1 MAAEGHTGQAPE
13 SVVLVGF
20 DGSRDAAGAI
30 AVGARVLPDV
40 TARVVTVWAPPG
52 ADQVLRRRITRDAR
66 TLDELST
73 RIEQECA
80 AAAEDVAAD
89 GAALARAAGW
99 HAEPVAHRG
108 FGDAGAVLARLA
120 GEISAAAVVVGSR
133 GLGGTAALLGS
144 VSDLAVH
151 HSPVPVLVVPPLLRG
166 ERAAA
171 TTGPVL
177 VGHDGS
183 PGAEHAHTTASALL
197 PGREQIAVHVTGD
210 RRAGASE
217 TGPPDAVTV
226 SARGWGARAVAD
238 ALEAQAVA
246 RDAGVVV
253 IGSRGRTA
261 LREVLLGST
270 AMAVLHHV
278 HRPVLVVPTPGDR

>member
-1 MAAEGHTGQAPE
+1 MAG

-20 DGSRDAAGAI
+20 DGSREAAGAI
-30 AVGARVLPDV
+30 AVGARVLPGV

-66 TLDELST
+66 TLDELSA

-99 HAEPVAHRG
+99 RGEPATHRG

-120 GEISAAAVVVGSR
+120 GEIPAAALVVGSR

-171 TTGPVL
+171 ATGPVL

-183 PGAEHAHTTASALL
+183 AGAEHAQRTASALL
-197 PGREQIAVHVTGD
+197 PGREQIAVHVTDD
-210 RRAGASE
+210 RRAGAE
-217 TGPPDAVTV
+217 AAEPGPPDAVTV
-226 SARGWGARAVAD
+226 SARGWGARAIAD
-238 ALEAQAVA
+238 ALDAEAAA

-253 IGSRGRTA
+253 VGSRGRTA

-270 AMAVLHHV
+270 AMAVLHRV
-278 HRPVLVVPTPGDR
+278 HRPILVVPTPAER